1 MNRNKI
7 SIITITFEPNIND
20 LNNNLICVL
29 NQTYQNIEHIIQD
42 GSISFK
48 VKKKV
53 LNFKS
58 RNKNNKIKYF
68 HEKDLG
74 IYDALNKAILK
85 CTGDIIGILHSDDI
99 FYDNEILA
107 EINNNFLGNEDILY
121 GDLIYINK
129 NYKIIRKWKST
140 PFHISKLKFGWMPPH
155 PTMFVN
161 SKIFKNFGLYRADYK
176 VAGDYE
182 FILRILMN
190 KCVVTKYI
198 PKIIT
203 KMKLGGNS
211 NKSLK
216 NILLKSYEDFK
227 ALKQNKIGG
236 FFTLL
241 CKNIRKLNQFF

>member
-7 SIITITFEPNIND
+7 SIITITFEPILKD
-20 LNNNLICVL
+20 LNKNLKCVF
-29 NQTYQNIEHIIQD
+29 NQTYKNIEHIIQD
-42 GSISFK
+42 GSISLK
-48 VKKKV
+48 VKNEV

-68 HEKDLG
+68 HETDLG

-85 CTGDIIGILHSDDI
+85 CTGDIIGILHSDDV
-99 FYDNEILA
+99 FYDNQILA
-107 EINNNFLGNEDILY
+107 LINNNFSENEDILY

-129 NYKIIRKWKST
+129 NYKIIRKWEST

-155 PTMFVN
+155 PTMFIN
-161 SKIFKNFGLYRADYK
+161 SKIFKKFGLYNADYK

-190 KCVVTKYI
+190 KSVVTKYI

-216 NILLKSYEDFK
+216 NILLKSYEDLK

-236 FFTLL
+236 FFTLF